1 MKLLFQILLL
11 VMPLLYWAGCGDDE
25 NEDNPVIPGRKIYI
39 AGSDEDGACYWVNGS
54 RVELPGGDW
63 ATDIVVVDGDVYTS
77 GTCGLTAC
85 YWINQERFDLP
96 GTWGEGEAIAVD
108 GDDVYVAGWFDNGS
122 CYWKNGQQIN
132 LTINRDSQAFAI
144 GIRNNGD
151 VYVGGYYM
159 SNHHYY
165 VPCFWKNGNNRS
177 NLPAAED
184 GEVYDITFDETG
196 NMRYYAGNTTKLDNF
211 AGYPPKACYWR
222 HKTRTD
228 LPLGGSSMDIYGSYA
243 NGITIDGDD
252 VYLAG
257 YTNRYEFYGEEE
269 TTGGDFPQYWKN
281 STIHDLE
288 GGPMTEFGT
297 GVAYDIRVADGNVIV
312 VGIATRGPNYD
323 DSGERKPSAVPFK
336 MSLEALQLEPKET
349 IMVGDWPERD
359 VVGAQQIG
367 MKTAF
372 ARYGDTFGTVNSG
385 ADWDLVDIYQ
395 LVMIINEYNGSA

>member
-1 MKLLFQILLL
+1 
-11 VMPLLYWAGCGDDE
+11 MPLLYWAGCGDDE

-85 YWINQERFDLP
+85 YWINQTRYDLP
-96 GTWGEGEAIAVD
+96 GDWGEGEAIAVD

-211 AGYPPKACYWR
+211 SGYPPKACYWR
-222 HKTRTD
+222 HTNRTD
-228 LPLGGSSMDIYGSYA
+228 LPLGGSNMDIYGSYA
-243 NGITIDGDD
+243 NGITMDGDD

-288 GGPMTEFGT
+288 GGPITEFGT
-297 GVAYDIRVADGNVIV
+297 GAAYDIRVADGNVIV

-323 DSGERKPSAVPFK
+323 DSGTSACYWLNGELHY
-336 MSLEALQLEPKET
+336 LE
-349 IMVGDWPERD
+349 D
-359 VVGAQQIG
+359 V
-367 MKTAF
+367 
-372 ARYGDTFGTVNSG
+372 SG
-385 ADWDLVDIYQ
+385 VWSEAKGVFI
-395 LVMIINEYNGSA
+395 E

>member
-1 MKLLFQILLL
+1 MKRFQFVLVVLPLFI
-11 VMPLLYWAGCGDDE
+11 WTGCADDE
-25 NEDNPVIPGRKIYI
+25 NEDNEDNPVISGSTIYI
-39 AGSDEDGACYWVNGS
+39 VGSTSDGACYWVNGS

-122 CYWKNGQQIN
+122 CYWKNGERIN
-132 LTINRDSQAFAI
+132 LTTNRESQAFAI

-184 GEVYDITFDETG
+184 GEVYDITFDEVG

-211 AGYPPKACYWR
+211 SGYPPKACYWR
-222 HKTRTD
+222 HTNRTD

-288 GGPMTEFGT
+288 GGPLTNFGT

-312 VGIATRGPNYD
+312 VGIATLGPNYD
-323 DSGERKPSAVPFK
+323 DSGESACYWLNGELHY
-336 MSLEALQLEPKET
+336 LED
-349 IMVGDWPERD
+349 I
-359 VVGAQQIG
+359 
-367 MKTAF
+367 
-372 ARYGDTFGTVNSG
+372 SG
-385 ADWDLVDIYQ
+385 VWSEAKGVFI
-395 LVMIINEYNGSA
+395 E